1 MSLYSD
7 FQKNKEKQV
16 KKSSK
21 SLYAKFKEEQNK
33 VKPTFNQRMTGEPV
47 KQKDGTFKA
56 TTGVIDVI
64 SGLPFVGPFA
74 RMGNTLG
81 QSMAYNKLDDKTR
94 EYLAKS
100 SEVDTIFPD
109 LKKKKSEIVFDA
121 GEAMLDAATGGI
133 SGLYRKGAVNT
144 LKLSPLKAR
153 NLADLKLTR
162 NQIMK
167 RLGIET
173 AVNTGAA
180 YGYEVGQNV
189 KEDKKGLQV
198 LKPGYGTPLT
208 AVLTAVMG
216 SKGATDLSN
225 KILDNKIKNPPK
237 FNIPNIP
244 DPDIN
249 RIPGVNSPTVEQL
262 VKGGRALPAPRKPN
276 EIPIEMPSPEISASQ
291 RKLNEVPR
299 VEIPQAVKS
308 PAIKEAEQF
317 MSKQDYINYKLEN
330 DTNYKNLIKNKKL
343 STLPG
348 SKIQTERIKTEQQ
361 LGKIWD
367 EAHATPKEQP
377 LAPLPKQDI
386 PTQPIKEEVPTQ
398 KIGQDIPS
406 AKITPEQPKVEG
418 EIPTQK
424 SQDPNWEY
432 YKEKDADSMGDIEGF
447 DRGTFKQWSSDIRS
461 LDMDEVTR
469 VALGGKKT
477 VENTIPAN
485 AYLSV
490 AKNIANETGDLDLAQ
505 RLATSNVKS
514 KTAQGL
520 VASKLTSSDNIV
532 DDLIEIKQ
540 ARMKKSGI
548 SIERFEKESMELM
561 NKLKSKIKEITD
573 TVPTKEEFDNI
584 INSLICK

>member
-21 SLYAKFKEEQNK
+21 SLYTKFKEEQNK

-56 TTGVIDVI
+56 TTGVTDFLTE
-64 SGLPFVGPFA
+64 LPFFGPFA
-74 RMGNTLG
+74 RLAKTGGETL
-81 QSMAYNKLDDKTR
+81 AYNKLDDKTR
-94 EYLAKS
+94 EYLAKTNTTLD
-100 SEVDTIFPD
+100 VAPD
-109 LKKKKSEIVFDA
+109 LNRKNSEILFDA

-133 SGLYRKGAVNT
+133 SSLYRKGAVNT
-144 LKLSPLKAR
+144 LKLSPLKVR

-173 AVNTGAA
+173 GINTSAA

-189 KEDKKGLQV
+189 KEEKTGAEA

-208 AVLTAVMG
+208 AILTAVMG

-276 EIPIEMPSPEISASQ
+276 EIPIEMPSPEIAASQ

-317 MSKQDYINYKLEN
+317 MSKKDYINYKLEN

-367 EAHATPKEQP
+367 EAHTTPKQQQ
-377 LAPLPKQDI
+377 LTPLPKQEI
-386 PTQPIKEEVPTQ
+386 PTQQIKQEVTTQ
-398 KIGQDIPS
+398 QVGQDIPNT
-406 AKITPEQPKVEG
+406 KTTPEQFKTETPEVKQERF
-418 EIPTQK
+418 
-424 SQDPNWEY
+424 N
-432 YKEKDADSMGDIEGF
+432 KEEETFTKDFPDYEK
-447 DRGTFKQWSSDIRS
+447 GTFKKWSEE
-461 LDMDEVTR
+461 LDNIPREELEN
-469 VALGGKKT
+469 VALGGSK
-477 VENTIPAN
+477 TIPTTVPEG
-485 AYLSV
+485 AYLSRMKNLADEENNIKLINELSDSKV
-490 AKNIANETGDLDLAQ
+490 ISKGAQTTVSAKMAKEGNTSDFLAQ
-505 RLATSNVKS
+505 VKRDILES
-514 KTAQGL
+514 KGFN
-520 VASKLTSSDNIV
+520 SKKV
-532 DDLIEIKQ
+532 
-540 ARMKKSGI
+540 
-548 SIERFEKESMELM
+548 EKEQ
-561 NKLKSKIKEITD
+561 SKIIEGLKKKLEQVSKNPLDNKYIDEIIN
-573 TVPTKEEFDNI
+573 NI
-584 INSLICK
+584 IC